1 MAFGELGE
9 TAYCFRKT
17 LTLTFGVAR
26 LTTKDGGKF
35 LYRPLHFPCRR
46 RISSGQ
52 TQGLSQTRQDGNGRA
67 RSGRLSGPHSS
78 PWAREGYAKPSG
90 ENVGRTNHQVSHSS
104 GEAERGTCSRLS
116 QRGRV
121 VATLT
126 AQLEALQARLEKLER
141 PAPSPNGSSHPSA
154 SGGGQGGGQSRRDL
168 LKLAGAAAA
177 GAAGSIVLGAVP
189 AAATN
194 NNPIVLGNSTTN
206 DAGLTTTI
214 FPTALTTPAP
224 LFEALGQSVTGPTTV
239 PPTVSS
245 TAPAS
250 QSIPLIGAIGAGGT
264 LPPIG
269 SPPVID
275 YPGYA
280 PIQGVGGV
288 ATVAVVVNGVP
299 TTQVV
304 SEGVNGFGTG
314 LTGIGVTGESD
325 SGYGVVGGSG
335 GIDIAALGN
344 GRIMQGPPHPS
355 LLASPPAGPPTYL
368 PNDFEMVRDQNGLLY
383 VSLLTG
389 KWVPVQFGGLN
400 QSLFSAVSFAQYA
413 LTGSNGTTWMDMDAT
428 NLKLSITPLFDCIAI
443 LTANADLWTAV
454 AGLNQDIAIAVN
466 GAIAGWKE
474 SGGSAGTFS
483 PNAAFLETIV
493 QMTAGTL
500 YTIKIQWK
508 TNKPAAANATIYAGA
523 GNGPYS
529 PTRLTAHLVVNP

>member
-1 MAFGELGE
+1 M
-9 TAYCFRKT
+9 
-17 LTLTFGVAR
+17 
-26 LTTKDGGKF
+26 
-35 LYRPLHFPCRR
+35 
-46 RISSGQ
+46 
-52 TQGLSQTRQDGNGRA
+52 A
-67 RSGRLSGPHSS
+67 RSV
-78 PWAREGYAKPSG
+78 K
-90 ENVGRTNHQVSHSS
+90 T
-104 GEAERGTCSRLS
+104 SRRS
-116 QRGRV
+116 DV
-121 VATLT
+121 VANLT
-126 AQLEALQARLEKLER
+126 AQVEALQARIETLEG
-141 PAPSPNGSSHPSA
+141 PAAGNGN
-154 SGGGQGGGQSRRDL
+154 GGRQAQGKQSRRDL

-194 NNPIVLGNSTTN
+194 GLPLTLGNSTTN

-214 FPTALTTPAP
+214 FSTTGTTPAP

-239 PPTVSS
+239 SPLASSSPPIL
-245 TAPAS
+245 
-250 QSIPLIGAIGAGGT
+250 QSVPLIGAIGPGGT
-264 LPPIG
+264 LPAIG
-269 SPPVID
+269 SPAVID

-288 ATVAVVVNGVP
+288 ATVPDNS
-299 TTQVV
+299 TTPPGTKVV

-335 GIDIAALGN
+335 GIDLAALGN
-344 GRIMQGPPHPS
+344 GRIMMAPPHPS

-368 PNDFEMVRDQNGLLY
+368 PNDFEMVRDGNGLLY
-383 VSLLTG
+383 VSLPTG

-400 QSLFSAVSFAQYA
+400 QSLFSAVSNQQYA
-413 LTGSNGTTWMDMDAT
+413 QTGSNGSTWVDMDAT
-428 NLKLSITPLFDCIAI
+428 NLKLSITPLFDCIAL

-454 AGLNQDIAIAVN
+454 AGLNQDIGIAIN

-474 SGGSAGTFS
+474 SGGFNGTFS
-483 PNAAFLETIV
+483 PNAAFLQTIV

-529 PTRLTAHLVVNP
+529 PTRLTAQLVVNP